1 MPHRKKKKNKPAD
14 TPREQISFANFPQL
28 QAHEKLKNEIE
39 TVRARV
45 SRSEM

>member
-39 TVRARV
+39 TVRER
-45 SRSEM
+45 ELK